1 MHMNPSFPPFSVLMS
16 VYAKDNPVWVAQA
29 LDSVLAN
36 TVRPAEVAVAVDGP
50 VPEELHKVLEEYAQ
64 KQGVINWYFP
74 QNRGRGAALQEA
86 VPKCAYELV
95 ALMDADDICL
105 PNRFEKL
112 LHYFQQYPKTDIC
125 GGQNEEVDA
134 QTLQTVSFRRVPLMD
149 NELKQ
154 YVKSRSPFNQQTV
167 MFKKSAV
174 EKAGGY
180 RAFHL
185 FEDYDLWVRMAHNGA
200 KMANL
205 PDALVKMRV
214 DEHMFARRGGWKYFK
229 SNLAL
234 QNELLQYGMIS
245 LPRYCF
251 NTVVRFTVQVLM
263 PNQLRAKFYKRILR

>member
-1 MHMNPSFPPFSVLMS
+1 MNPQFPPFSVLLS

-29 LDSVLAN
+29 LDSVLNN
-36 TVRPAEVAVAVDGP
+36 TVRPTEVAVAVDGP

-86 VPKCAYELV
+86 VPKCAHELV

-105 PNRFEKL
+105 PKRFEL
-112 LHYFQQYPKTDIC
+112 LLQYFQQHPETDIC

-134 QTLQTVSFRRVPLMD
+134 QTLQTLSFRRVPLTD
-149 NELKQ
+149 EEIKR

-167 MFKKSAV
+167 MFKKTTIQ
-174 EKAGGY
+174 KAGGY

-185 FEDYDLWVRMAHNGA
+185 FEDYDLWVRMTHAGAH
-200 KMANL
+200 MANL
-205 PDALVKMRV
+205 PEPLVKMRM
-214 DEHMFARRGGWKYFK
+214 DDKMFARRGGWKYFK

-263 PNQLRAKFYKRILR
+263 PNTLRKFFYRKVLR

>member
-1 MHMNPSFPPFSVLMS
+1 MNPQFPSFSVLLS

-29 LDSVLAN
+29 LDSVLNN
-36 TVRPAEVAVAVDGP
+36 TVRPTEVAVAVDGP
-50 VPEELHKVLEEYAQ
+50 IPEKLHTVLEEYAQ
-64 KQGVINWYFP
+64 KEGVINWHFP

-86 VPKCAYELV
+86 VPKCTYELV

-112 LHYFQQYPKTDIC
+112 LQYFQQHPETDIC

-134 QTLQTVSFRRVPLMD
+134 QTVQTISFRRVPLTD
-149 NELKQ
+149 TELKQ

-167 MFKKSAV
+167 LFRKAAV
-174 EKAGGY
+174 QKAGGY

-205 PDALVKMRV
+205 PDALVKMRI

-234 QNELLQYGMIS
+234 QNELLQYKMIS

-251 NTVVRFTVQVLM
+251 NVLVRFTVQVLM
-263 PNQLRAKFYKRILR
+263 PNSLRGWFYRKVLR

>member
-1 MHMNPSFPPFSVLMS
+1 MNPQFPPFSVLLS

-29 LDSVLAN
+29 LDSVLNN
-36 TVRPAEVAVAVDGP
+36 TVHPTEVAVAVDGP
-50 VPEELHKVLEEYAQ
+50 VPDALRHVLDEYAG
-64 KQGVINWYFP
+64 KEGVLVWYFP

-86 VPKCAYELV
+86 VPKCAHELV

-105 PNRFEKL
+105 PKRFEL
-112 LHYFQQYPKTDIC
+112 LLQYFQQHPETDIC

-134 QTLQTVSFRRVPLMD
+134 QTLQTLSFRRVPLTD
-149 NELKQ
+149 EEIKR

-167 MFKKSAV
+167 MFKKTAIQ
-174 EKAGGY
+174 KAGGY

-185 FEDYDLWVRMAHNGA
+185 FEDYDLWVRMTHAGAH
-200 KMANL
+200 MANL
-205 PDALVKMRV
+205 PEPLVKMRM
-214 DEHMFARRGGWKYFK
+214 DDKMFARRGGWKYFK

-251 NTVVRFTVQVLM
+251 NVLVRFTVQLLM
-263 PNQLRAKFYKRILR
+263 PNSMRKMFYKGFLR